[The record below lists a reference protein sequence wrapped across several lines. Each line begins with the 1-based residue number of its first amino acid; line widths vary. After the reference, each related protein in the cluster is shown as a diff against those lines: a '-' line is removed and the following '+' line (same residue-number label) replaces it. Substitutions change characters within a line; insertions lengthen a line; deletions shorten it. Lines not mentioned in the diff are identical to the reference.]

1 MGITDLNKKYELN
14 EIVKGDSIF
23 CATGIT
29 LVNVLS
35 GIEIKII
42 IIHQK
47 HWLHIKILILKK
59 LLREQ
64 ILLKNDF
71 CLR

>member
-29 LVNVLS
+29 TSDVLS
-35 GIEIKII
+35 GIELKII
-42 IIHQK
+42 IIHLK
-47 HWLHIKILILKK
+47 HLLHIRILILKK
-59 LLREQ
+59 LLKEQ